1 MSLSSV
7 NTNTNAF
14 IALQS
19 LQATGT
25 ALAAAQKEVST
36 GYRVADASDDGA
48 AFAVAQGVR
57 SAVSGLTSV
66 NQQLG
71 NVQGL
76 VGVAQTALT
85 AVSNAFTSAQALL
98 TDIANSSTTTSQ
110 RSQYITQYQGLVS
123 TVANAV
129 DDSSYNG
136 QTLVGA
142 SEGTAASTTPTAG
155 SAFDVVINENGTE
168 LNIAAQDQSSIA
180 NTLAGFIGETFTR
193 SVNATTGIATDTFA
207 ATGTEEASAATAI
220 ITGGTFSVS
229 QTSVNTS
236 LNQIGADVS
245 LINATITF
253 NTDKIDS
260 LNAGLGSLIDA
271 DLTAESAVLQSLQ
284 IKQQLGTQALT
295 IANQSPQT
303 LLSLFK

>member
-7 NTNTNAF
+7 NTNTNAY

-57 SAVSGLTSV
+57 SAVSGLTAV

-136 QTLVGA
+136 QTLVGS
-142 SEGTAASTTPTAG
+142 SEGTAG

-168 LNIAAQDQSSIA
+168 LNIAAQDQSGIA
-180 NTLAGFIGETFTR
+180 NTLAGFLGETFTR
-193 SVNATTGIATDTFA
+193 TVDPTTGIATDAFGTP
-207 ATGTEEASAATAI
+207 GTEEASAATAI

-229 QTSVNTS
+229 QNSVNTS
-236 LNQIGADVS
+236 LNQVGADVS